1 MNRSPM
7 DPVRT
12 DTRPSVPAA
21 EPWWRVGMLWLVI
34 GGPLIVVVAAV
45 ATLFIALSHP
55 DPVLSAPASDSPS
68 QRPALQGRNLAA
80 DPRQAAETSGAH
92 AQ

>member
-1 MNRSPM
+1 M
-7 DPVRT
+7 DAPQTDSRPADPPV
-12 DTRPSVPAA
+12 

-34 GGPLIVVVAAV
+34 GGPLVVVVAAI

-55 DPVLSAPASDSPS
+55 DPVLSAPTGESAS

-80 DPRQAAETSGAH
+80 SPARPAPTSEGDPR
-92 AQ
+92 